1 MRILMMLFLLAGCS
15 HGSNAD
21 FASNLNDWVGNTP
34 SVLIEE
40 WGNPNTQSVVDENT
54 QIYTYMLQSDNG
66 TSDPYPTQVAYSA
79 IDGENLGSNPN
90 ANPVYYCQVSFII
103 NNGIIASYNFNG
115 DNCVADILPDN

>member
-1 MRILMMLFLLAGCS
+1 M
-15 HGSNAD
+15 
-21 FASNLNDWVGNTP
+21 
-34 SVLIEE
+34 LIEE